1 MKLDVAIRKKLSA
14 EGRVFDLDI
23 AFQSVEDMVVIFGP
37 SGSGKSVTIQ
47 TIAGLRDPDA
57 GRVVLNGR
65 VLFDRQAGI
74 DLPARARNIGY
85 VFQDYALF
93 PHLSV
98 AQNVGFAMLGNL
110 AGGLHQSVEAEV
122 LAFLRSFELHELARS
137 YPRQLS
143 GGQRQ
148 RVALARALIR
158 KPALLLLDE
167 PFAALDPLLR
177 KKMRQELLDIR
188 ARFAVPMI
196 VITHDPEDLEFFAD
210 YLVLLDAGRIKS
222 TRSSTRAERG
232 RLIEQLLSGS

>member
-1 MKLDVAIRKKLSA
+1 MKLDVALRKKLA
-14 EGRVFDLDI
+14 AHGRVFCLDVV
-23 AFQSVEDMVVIFGP
+23 FQSSADMIVIFGP

-57 GRVVLNGR
+57 GRIVLNGR
-65 VLFDRQAGI
+65 VLYDSDTAI

-98 AQNVGFAMLGNL
+98 AENVGFAMLGNVFGRL
-110 AGGLHQSVEAEV
+110 AKSVEAEI
-122 LAFLRSFELHELARS
+122 ANFLRGFELHELARG

-158 KPALLLLDE
+158 KPDLLLLDE

-177 KKMRQELLDIR
+177 NRMRRELLEIR
-188 ARFAVPMI
+188 ARFGVPMI
-196 VITHDPEDLEFFAD
+196 VITHDPEDLQFFAD
-210 YLVLLDAGRIKS
+210 DLLLFDAGQIKS
-222 TRSSTRAERG
+222 VHRSSVSQRRTMIQE
-232 RLIEQLLSGS
+232 LLAQM